1 MNSKILIAGI
11 IAVMMCATF
20 AVAPTDAD
28 DTGFDI
34 VDETG
39 TSYHFDGAAEH
50 IVSVGYATTLTIVE
64 AGGADKLVAVDK
76 YSTYEQSGNELL
88 KAVDA
93 IDLGSFYGTSN
104 HQHVI
109 VTLVNLVETGEMS
122 LDDPIILTSY
132 PDNEVLAAELR
143 EAGFEKVL
151 MWTTIDDYSQLI
163 DMVESV
169 SIIAAGEIPES
180 VTVMKDTYNR
190 VVSGTADIPEE
201 SRTKALYVWYYG
213 GECTVGNTGIM
224 GSMLQAANANNIG
237 YDPTKDMRYG
247 DANLIISLLE
257 DNMDTVVF
265 VSSSYFSGGNTL
277 DDFYDDLFGGDR
289 SIRAIEMGKEWNNWC
304 PDSADGLMSMA
315 QCLYPDIF
323 GEYQT
328 EPAED
333 TSDDGSDNTLIYA
346 AIGIVIVIVVI
357 AAVFLYMR
365 RKP

>member
-11 IAVMMCATF
+11 IAEMMCATF

-104 HQHVI
+104 HQNVI

-132 PDNEVLAAELR
+132 PDNEALAAELR

-180 VTVMKDTYNR
+180 VTAMKDTYNR

-213 GECTVGNTGIM
+213 GEFTVGNTGIM

-265 VSSSYFSGGNTL
+265 VSNSYFSGGNTL

>member
-104 HQHVI
+104 HQNVI
-109 VTLVNLVETGEMS
+109 VTIVNLVETGEMS

-132 PDNEVLAAELR
+132 PDNEALAAELR

-190 VVSGTADIPEE
+190 VVSETADIPEE

-213 GECTVGNTGIM
+213 GEFTVGNTGIM

-237 YDPTKDMRYG
+237 AHTMTNRIRPIFRIQPTTVTSASPIRCKSVRGLSERMK
-247 DANLIISLLE
+247 LLTPSVTFSKPPV
-257 DNMDTVVF
+257 TVLPI
-265 VSSSYFSGGNTL
+265 FSTVTASPYIL
-277 DDFYDDLFGGDR
+277 SF
-289 SIRAIEMGKEWNNWC
+289 S
-304 PDSADGLMSMA
+304 
-315 QCLYPDIF
+315 
-323 GEYQT
+323 
-328 EPAED
+328 
-333 TSDDGSDNTLIYA
+333 
-346 AIGIVIVIVVI
+346 
-357 AAVFLYMR
+357 AAVR
-365 RKP
+365 ASGTISQQII